1 MAEAET
7 TAQATA
13 KATAQVFDARSGR
26 RSSLDLSGPQFQ
38 TETKEHVIHRAV
50 VAELDSRRRYTASTK
65 GRSEIRGS
73 GVKLYRQKGTG
84 RARAGDVK
92 SPVLVGG
99 GTWGG
104 PKAKPRRYGKRINRK
119 EARAAF
125 YGALSAKAR
134 SGELYVLDSLAFDEP
149 STKAAKELLGKMEL
163 EGPVLLVLTED
174 DREAALSFRNLP
186 EVTVVGLRE
195 YGVYELL
202 RAREVVFS
210 RAAYSRLVK
219 GGE

>member
-1 MAEAET
+1 MAE
-7 TAQATA
+7 A

-26 RSSLDLSGPQFQ
+26 KSSLDLAGPQFE
-38 TETKEHVIHRAV
+38 TEPKEHVIHRAV

-73 GVKLYRQKGTG
+73 GAKLYRQKGTG
-84 RARAGDVK
+84 RSRAGDIK
-92 SPVLVGG
+92 SPIRVGG

-104 PKAKPRRYGKRINRK
+104 PKAKPARHGKRINRK

-125 YGALSAKAR
+125 YGTLSAKAQD
-134 SGELYVLDSLAFDEP
+134 GELYVLDSLSFDEP

-163 EGPVLLVLTED
+163 EGPVLVVLTED
-174 DREAALSFRNLP
+174 DANAALSFRNLP
-186 EVTVVGLRE
+186 GVKVVGPFE

-210 RAAYSRLVK
+210 RAAYSRLS
-219 GGE
+219 GEGE

>member
-1 MAEAET
+1 MAE
-7 TAQATA
+7 
-13 KATAQVFDARSGR
+13 AQVFDARSGR
-26 RSSLDLSGPQFQ
+26 KSSLDLAGPQFE
-38 TETKEHVIHRAV
+38 TEPKEHVIHRAV

-73 GVKLYRQKGTG
+73 GAKLYRQKGTG
-84 RARAGDVK
+84 RSRAGDIK
-92 SPVLVGG
+92 SPIRVGG

-104 PKAKPRRYGKRINRK
+104 PKAKPARHGKRINRK

-134 SGELYVLDSLAFDEP
+134 DGELYVLDSLSFDEP
-149 STKAAKELLGKMEL
+149 STRAARELLGKMEL

-174 DREAALSFRNLP
+174 DANAALSFRNLP
-186 EVTVVGLRE
+186 EVTVVGPFE

-202 RAREVVFS
+202 RAREVVLS
-210 RAAYSRLVK
+210 RAAYSRLSGK
-219 GGE
+219 GE

>member
-1 MAEAET
+1 MAE
-7 TAQATA
+7 A

-26 RSSLDLSGPQFQ
+26 KSSLDLAGPQFE
-38 TETKEHVIHRAV
+38 TEPKEHVIHRAV

-73 GVKLYRQKGTG
+73 GAKLYRQKGTG
-84 RARAGDVK
+84 RSRAGDIK
-92 SPVLVGG
+92 SPIRVGG

-104 PKAKPRRYGKRINRK
+104 PKAKPARHGKRINRK

-134 SGELYVLDSLAFDEP
+134 DGELYVLDSLSFDEP
-149 STKAAKELLGKMEL
+149 STRAARELLGKMEL

-174 DREAALSFRNLP
+174 DANAALSFRNLP
-186 EVTVVGLRE
+186 EVTVVGPFE

-210 RAAYSRLVK
+210 RAAYSRLS
-219 GGE
+219 GEGE

>member
-1 MAEAET
+1 MAD
-7 TAQATA
+7 A

-26 RSSLDLSGPQFQ
+26 KSSLDLAGPQFE
-38 TETKEHVIHRAV
+38 TEPKEHVIHRAV

-73 GVKLYRQKGTG
+73 GAKLYRQKGTG
-84 RARAGDVK
+84 RSRAGDIK
-92 SPVLVGG
+92 SPIRVGG

-104 PKAKPRRYGKRINRK
+104 PKAKPARHGKRINRK

-134 SGELYVLDSLAFDEP
+134 DGELYVLDSLSFDEP
-149 STKAAKELLGKMEL
+149 STRAARELLGKMEL

-174 DREAALSFRNLP
+174 DANAVP
-186 EVTVVGLRE
+186 ADVGGQPPRRR
-195 YGVYELL
+195 
-202 RAREVVFS
+202 RA
-210 RAAYSRLVK
+210 
-219 GGE
+219 

>member
-1 MAEAET
+1 V
-7 TAQATA
+7 AQAH
-13 KATAQVFDARSGR
+13 VFDARSGTK
-26 RSSLDLSGPQFQ
+26 SSMNLKGPHFE
-38 TETKEHVIHRAV
+38 TEPKEHVIHRAV

-65 GRSEIRGS
+65 GRSEVTGS
-73 GVKLYRQKGTG
+73 GAKLYRQKGTG

-92 SPVLVGG
+92 SPVRVGG

-125 YGALSAKAR
+125 RGALSAKAEG
-134 SGELYVLDSLAFDEP
+134 GELYVLDSLAFEAP
-149 STKAAKELLGKMEL
+149 STKQARELLSSMEL

-174 DREAALSFRNLP
+174 ERDAALSFRNLP
-186 EVTVVGLRE
+186 EVTVAGPKD

-202 RAREVVFS
+202 RTREVVFS
-210 RAAYSRLVK
+210 RAAYTKLEGS
-219 GGE
+219 GEEG

>member
-1 MAEAET
+1 M
-7 TAQATA
+7 AQAH
-13 KATAQVFDARSGR
+13 VFDARSGTK
-26 RSSLDLSGPQFQ
+26 SSMNLKGPHFE
-38 TETKEHVIHRAV
+38 TEPKEHVIHRAV

-65 GRSEIRGS
+65 GRSEVTGS
-73 GVKLYRQKGTG
+73 GAKLYRQKGTG

-92 SPVLVGG
+92 SPVRVGG

-125 YGALSAKAR
+125 RGALSAKAEG
-134 SGELYVLDSLAFDEP
+134 GELYVLDSLAFEAP
-149 STKAAKELLGKMEL
+149 STKQARELLSSMEL

-174 DREAALSFRNLP
+174 ERDAALSFRNLP
-186 EVTVVGLRE
+186 EVTVAGPKD

-210 RAAYSRLVK
+210 RAAYTKLEGS
-219 GGE
+219 GEEG

>member
-1 MAEAET
+1 V
-7 TAQATA
+7 AQ
-13 KATAQVFDARSGR
+13 AQVFDARSGR
-26 RSSLDLSGPQFQ
+26 KSSLDLSAPQFQ
-38 TETKEHVIHRAV
+38 TEPKDHVIHRAV

-73 GVKLYRQKGTG
+73 GAKLYRQKGSG

-92 SPVLVGG
+92 SPIRVGG

-104 PKAKPRRYGKRINRK
+104 PKAKPARYGKRINRK

-125 YGALSAKAR
+125 YGALSAKATD
-134 SGELYVLDSLAFDEP
+134 GEIYVLDSLAFDEP
-149 STKAAKELLGKMEL
+149 STKGAKELLGKMEL

-174 DREAALSFRNLP
+174 DANAALSFRNLP
-186 EVTVVGLRE
+186 EVTVMRPHE

-202 RAREVVFS
+202 RAHEVVFS
-210 RAAYSRLVK
+210 RAAYSRLS
-219 GGE
+219 GEGE

>member
-1 MAEAET
+1 VSKV
-7 TAQATA
+7 AQA
-13 KATAQVFDARSGR
+13 QVYDARSGWK
-26 RSSLDLSGPQFQ
+26 SSLDLTGPQFE
-38 TETKEHVIHRAV
+38 TEPREHVIHRAV

-73 GVKLYRQKGTG
+73 GAKLYRQKGTG
-84 RARAGDVK
+84 RARAGDIK
-92 SPVLVGG
+92 SPVRVGG

-104 PKAKPRRYGKRINRK
+104 PKAKPARYGKRINRK

-125 YGALSAKAR
+125 YGALSAKATD
-134 SGELYVLDSLAFDEP
+134 GELYVLDSLSFEEP
-149 STKAAKELLGKMEL
+149 STKAAKEILGKMEV
-163 EGPVLLVLTED
+163 EGPVLLVLAED
-174 DREAALSFRNLP
+174 EREAALSFRNLP
-186 EVTVVGLRE
+186 EVTVVGLFG

-210 RAAYSRLVK
+210 RAAYSRLTGS